1 MALGLKKIAGALLT
15 AALLPLSKLAVRR
28 NNYWVFGHQ
37 GGLFAGNSKY
47 LFLWISLHRP
57 DIRAVWI
64 TTDQKTLVTIRNAGF
79 EAHRRWSVQGI
90 AVTLRAKVFVCCHGV
105 SDINSRLSGGAFL
118 VNLWHGVG
126 IKATM
131 FGDKGG
137 IVYRSR
143 NYADSI
149 FGRMLFYDL
158 LKLPDIVASTSDFMQ
173 QHFSEQFC
181 LPLERCPQIGYPR
194 LDPLLN
200 LALRNTAVE
209 IDRRTGFQFNHSRF
223 DNVIVYMP
231 TWRDSGRSFL
241 SDALPDLGRVSSAL
255 EKCSAVLYV
264 KLHPWTKE
272 SLPTEFDNIIRW
284 PDEID
289 VYTYLYRVN
298 ALITDYSSVLY
309 DYIYGSA
316 SGIVL
321 YTFDIDHFK
330 SNDRAILYSFEE
342 NTVGLRI
349 STFDAL
355 CAAIASGQVFG
366 ICEGADHLRER
377 FWGKWGGP
385 ASPRVVE
392 CVERALGALTTEPSH
407 EKLARQLSLRSP
419 PQPHDL

>member
-1 MALGLKKIAGALLT
+1 MILSGARIVLGLRKVAGAFLT
-15 AALLPLSKLAVRR
+15 AALLPLSTLAVRR
-28 NNYWVFGHQ
+28 SNFWVFGHQ

-64 TTDQKTLVTIRNAGF
+64 TTDQKTRLTIRNGGF
-79 EAHRRWSVQGI
+79 ESHRRWSLQGI
-90 AVTLRAKVFVCCHGV
+90 SATLRAKVFVYCHGV
-105 SDINSRLSGGAFL
+105 SDVNSRLSGGAFL

-131 FGDKGG
+131 FGDKTG
-137 IVYRSR
+137 IVYRSQK
-143 NYADSI
+143 YADSF

-173 QHFSEQFC
+173 QHFSEQFS
-181 LPLERCPQIGYPR
+181 LPRERCPQIGYPR
-194 LDPLLN
+194 LDPLLD
-200 LALRNTAVE
+200 LDLRNTAVE
-209 IDRRTGFQFNHSRF
+209 IDRRAGFEFNHSRF

-231 TWRDSGRSFL
+231 TWRDSGRSFF

-255 EKCSAVLYV
+255 EKCNAVLYV

-272 SLPTEFDNIIRW
+272 SLPTTEFSNIIRW
-284 PDEID
+284 PDEIE
-289 VYTYLYRVN
+289 VYTYLDRVN

-309 DYIYGSA
+309 DYIYGNG

-321 YTFDIDHFK
+321 YTFDIGDFK
-330 SNDRAILYSFEE
+330 SKDRALLYSFEE
-342 NTVGLRI
+342 NTIGLRI

-355 CAAIASGQVFG
+355 CDAIASGQVFG
-366 ICEGADHLRER
+366 SCEGADHLRDR
-377 FWGKWGGP
+377 FWGKWEGA

-392 CVERALGALTTEPSH
+392 CVELT
-407 EKLARQLSLRSP
+407 LSTSTTKEGTRCLIY
-419 PQPHDL
+419 

>member
-1 MALGLKKIAGALLT
+1 
-15 AALLPLSKLAVRR
+15 VRR
-28 NNYWVFGHQ
+28 NNCWVFGHQ

-200 LALRNTAVE
+200 LVLRNTAVE

-241 SDALPDLGRVSSAL
+241 SDALPDLGRLSSAL
-255 EKCSAVLYV
+255 EKCNAVLYI

-272 SLPTEFDNIIRW
+272 SLPTEFSNIIRW
-284 PDEID
+284 PDEIE

-309 DYIYGSA
+309 DYIYGNG

-321 YTFDIDHFK
+321 YTFDIDDFK
-330 SNDRAILYSFEE
+330 SKDRAILYSFEE
-342 NTVGLRI
+342 NTVGLRV

-355 CAAIASGQVFG
+355 CDAIATGQVFG

-377 FWGKWGGP
+377 FWGKWEGA

-392 CVERALGALTTEPSH
+392 CVERALGALTTEPRH
-407 EKLARQLSLRSP
+407 ENPARQLSLRSP
-419 PQPHDL
+419 PQPHDV